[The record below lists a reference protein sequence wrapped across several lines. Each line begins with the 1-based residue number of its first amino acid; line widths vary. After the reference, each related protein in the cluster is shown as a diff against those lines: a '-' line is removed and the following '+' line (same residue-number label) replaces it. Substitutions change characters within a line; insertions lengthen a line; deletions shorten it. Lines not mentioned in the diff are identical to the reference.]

1 MDRELRLLTIEDYD
15 DIIRLWSDAGLP
27 YKPNGRD
34 SRIMMQ
40 KEMQFAGCAFFGL
53 YENDRMVSVG
63 IANFDGRRGWVNR
76 VAVDPDQRGKR
87 LAAIIIEQCEQF
99 LREQGAVVMTALIEE
114 MNAPSVSCFHHSGYR
129 CEHNILYF
137 TKRDSPES

>member
-34 SRIMMQ
+34 SRAMMQ
-40 KEMQFAGCAFFGL
+40 KEMQFPGTAYFGV
-53 YENDRMVSVG
+53 YENDRMIAVG

-76 VAVDPDQRGKR
+76 VAVDPDHRGKK

-99 LREQGAVVMTALIEE
+99 LCEQGAVVMTALIEE
-114 MNAPSVSCFHHSGYR
+114 MNGPSISCFQHSGYT
-129 CEHNILYF
+129 CEDNILYY
-137 TKRDSPES
+137 TKRDSSES